1 MIEQE
6 FFKAFGI
13 EKRWKYF
20 VKHIGETYYC
30 DKQGILENIG
40 CFVDF
45 KNAKVYK
52 VVKHYPEITAEIL
65 LKLICIYNNF
75 EYSANF
81 STNAKDTNKL
91 KEHILIDMLGLIEDR
106 FLLEKYR
113 EKLKAQVKALFE
125 ED

>member
-20 VKHIGETYYC
+20 VKHIGKTYYC
-30 DKQGILENIG
+30 DKQGILENIS

-65 LKLICIYNNF
+65 LKIICILNDF
-75 EYSANF
+75 EGIDVKA
-81 STNAKDTNKL
+81 TTPEKL
-91 KEHILIDMLGLIEDR
+91 KEELLKQCIEP
-106 FLLEKYR
+106 FEYPI
-113 EKLKAQVKALFE
+113 AFE
-125 ED
+125 EHYEIDKLYQQVRSLFKEGE